1 MSNMTIGERI
11 SEIRGKEAR
20 HSFAKKLGIGTA
32 TLQRY
37 ENGERMP
44 DLVCLGKLQE
54 MTGLSLDYLV
64 NGIQTEQSPL
74 TTDEAFLLQEFRS
87 LPDDQKKLMLRFL
100 LAGFDG
106 LHGSVINSPNAK
118 IENSFNN

>member
-1 MSNMTIGERI
+1 MSNITISERI
-11 SEIRGKEAR
+11 LAIRGKEPR
-20 HSFAKKLGIGTA
+20 HSFAEKLNVGTA

-37 ENGERMP
+37 ENGERIP
-44 DLVCLGKLQE
+44 DLEFLLKLQD

-64 NGIQTEQSPL
+64 NGIQAEQSPL

-87 LPDDQKKLMLRFL
+87 LPADQKLMLRFL

-106 LHGSVINSPNAK
+106 LNRSVINSPNAK